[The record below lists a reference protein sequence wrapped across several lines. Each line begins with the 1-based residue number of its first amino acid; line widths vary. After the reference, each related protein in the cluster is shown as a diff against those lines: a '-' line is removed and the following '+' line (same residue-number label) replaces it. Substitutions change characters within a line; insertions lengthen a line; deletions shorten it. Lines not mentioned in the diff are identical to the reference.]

1 MSVKI
6 EQSKKVVIED
16 IDTIYITGGGFIN
29 KAFKGI
35 GKDSAWAFDEV
46 VWNANLSRSSSFQMT
61 NIDNVG
67 IGKVTNL
74 ELRFPLLNMQ
84 DFIDLQTLLHERHL
98 IVNFFNVDKG
108 KRETKEMAI
117 TSNERKTIYNFGKD
131 VIGMRDVKIKMV
143 ATNRKIEEDIDN
155 LIGQELT
162 ITYINVSNNKT
173 HTDKARYGQQYR
185 IKTSNEIG
193 FTNEDKKFLWWKNYN
208 DSTLKYLE
216 NQSMTMWKS
225 ITIYGEWE

>member
-162 ITYINVSNNKT
+162 ITYINVSNNNT
-173 HTDKARYGQQYR
+173 HIDKVRYGQQYTF
-185 IKTSNEIG
+185 KTSQEIG
-193 FTNEDKKFLWWKNYN
+193 FTNEGKRFVCWKNYN
-208 DSTLKYLE
+208 DSNLRYLE
-216 NQSMTMWKS
+216 KQSMTMWQS

>member
-216 NQSMTMWKS
+216 NQSMTIWKS

>member
-143 ATNRKIEEDIDN
+143 ATNIKIEEDIDN

-216 NQSMTMWKS
+216 NQSMTIWKS